1 MIGPPGKNLTG
12 KNYLWYRA
20 GEIIILGDNMRNNND
35 DFFNGVAEQIKKR
48 ENDEEEDFDRVWNEP
63 WVERKGEKSWN
74 RQHKKW

>member
-1 MIGPPGKNLTG
+1 MI
-12 KNYLWYRA
+12 YRA

-63 WVERKGEKSWN
+63 WVERKVKN
-74 RQHKKW
+74 RGTGNTRNDR

>member
-1 MIGPPGKNLTG
+1 MIMIQWTRKNLKKKST
-12 KNYLWYRA
+12 YS
-20 GEIIILGDNMRNNND
+20 DNSIGRKAVKETLLLINQ
-35 DFFNGVAEQIKKR
+35 GVAEQIKKR

>member
-1 MIGPPGKNLTG
+1 MIGPLGRNLTG

-35 DFFNGVAEQIKKR
+35 DFFNV
-48 ENDEEEDFDRVWNEP
+48 DEDIRKDFDRVWNEP

>member
-1 MIGPPGKNLTG
+1 
-12 KNYLWYRA
+12 
-20 GEIIILGDNMRNNND
+20 MRNNND